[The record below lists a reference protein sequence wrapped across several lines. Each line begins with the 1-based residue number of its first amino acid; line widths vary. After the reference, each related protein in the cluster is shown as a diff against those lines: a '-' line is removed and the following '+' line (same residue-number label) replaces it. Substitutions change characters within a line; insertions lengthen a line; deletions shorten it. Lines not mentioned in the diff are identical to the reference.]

1 MYGPVDKFTIDN
13 IRNICQVLRAA
24 NPSIFVDVVS
34 VNEHGDLILPKS
46 PFSQDIEE
54 FFNSLKDLEM
64 FHNSI
69 EINGVSIHIHRLV
82 SDQYIVV
89 AGVVNDT
96 FDEILKETFRFLA
109 FSRLEIDEYIKDILF
124 QGNLCKKV
132 FESIPEFLAYKSV
145 DGIYRIVSNSSNDLY
160 KKRFDSI
167 IGKSIDDLYNEET
180 AKIVKALDQKV
191 YDTGKPIR
199 QNIEIQTDFG
209 TKLVDTI
216 RNPIYD
222 DSGELAGVISVSR
235 DISELNE
242 VKNQLAQTNQIQSV
256 VIDIARQFI
265 SFNEK
270 DFDENIN
277 ESLKKLGKVMEA
289 DRSYI
294 FKYNF
299 EQNTTDNIY
308 EWCREGIKPQIDE
321 LKDLPVT
328 DYLDNWVTVHR
339 QGNVVDIPN
348 IEMLDHET
356 ETYRSLSHQEIKSI
370 ITLPLFVNDECFG
383 FIGFDAVNDYKD
395 WSNIKPI
402 IEIFPQI
409 YANYFMLAQFHDDLQ
424 NARNLAVNANQAKTD
439 FLAKI
444 SHEIKT
450 PLNGIYNALYL
461 LEKSNLDKSQSEY
474 LGITKYSLETLTSL
488 IDNILDFTQIET
500 GHLKYKSSV
509 VELEKEMIS
518 LIRLNRYAASEK
530 NIEII
535 FDYDYQI
542 PQFIHTDIQKV
553 KQILNNLIQNAIKY
567 TNQGRIIVK
576 VSMIKHK
583 DPYVDLKFEVI
594 DTGVGISIQQKDK
607 IFNKFYQGDQV
618 LSKINSGVGLGLS
631 ITYELVE
638 FLRGKLSL
646 ESKERQGTK
655 FTVDLTIFSPDE
667 SEKEKPIDAKACLID
682 LSLGEDDY
690 MSHMIKP
697 IFNDF
702 SLMDIKDLSHDND
715 YDYAFVYSNN
725 LSIIESHMNVL
736 EKNKKSSVKYI
747 LLYDF
752 FGAMMSNQI
761 QFFFDLLVETPVLQ
775 IDLLNRIQHIDKKKL
790 TNKTNELNFDQKI
803 IRVLLVD
810 DNRINRKALKSIL
823 ESLGLLVQEA
833 SNGYEAIDQVEKKSY
848 DMVLMDIQMP
858 GLDGYE
864 TTKQMRDKHLVGDHI
879 PIIAV
884 TAYGRDATLEAAL
897 KSGMN
902 DTLMKPIKKEELHR
916 ILEKYIKKDDLSMTD
931 NHQVNDTLSVFAKD
945 DFEKLY
951 KQPFLR
957 LEIIDAFLEDQEE
970 DMVRISNAFKEKSLV
985 KIQKE
990 IHYAKGTF
998 AYIQAHKITKLAN
1011 TILEL
1016 CKKNQLKEVLNLK
1029 DMFIGYY
1036 KELIS
1041 VLKDYKNQINPS

>member
-13 IRNICQVLRAA
+13 IRNVCHVLRAS

-34 VNEHGDLILPKS
+34 LDDKGDLILPKS
-46 PFSQDIEE
+46 PFSDAIEE
-54 FFNSLKDLEM
+54 FFNTLKDLEM

-69 EINGVSIHIHRLV
+69 ENNGVSIHIHRLLP
-82 SDQYIVV
+82 DQFVVV

-96 FDEILKETFRFLA
+96 FDEILRETFRHLA
-109 FSRLEIDEYIKDILF
+109 FSRLEIDDYIKDILF

-132 FESIPEFLAYKSV
+132 FESIPEYLAYKTV
-145 DGIYRIVSNSSNDLY
+145 DGVYRIVSKSANDLY
-160 KKRFDSI
+160 KKRYDSI
-167 IGKSIDDLYNEET
+167 IGKSIDDLYTEET
-180 AKIVKALDQKV
+180 AKIVKTLDQEV

-199 QNIEIQTDFG
+199 QNIEIQTDYG
-209 TKLVDTI
+209 IKLVDTI

-222 DSGELAGVISVSR
+222 DTGELAGVISVSR
-235 DISELNE
+235 DISELNK
-242 VKNQLAQTNQIQSV
+242 VKNQLDQTSQIQSV

-277 ESLKKLGKVMEA
+277 DSLKKLGEVMEA

-299 EQNTTDNIY
+299 EQNSTDNIY
-308 EWCREGIKPQIDE
+308 EWCREGIEPQIDE
-321 LKDLPVT
+321 LKDIPVT

-339 QGNVVDIPN
+339 QGKVVDIPN
-348 IEMLDHET
+348 IEMLDHAT
-356 ETYRSLSHQEIKSI
+356 ETYKSLSQQDIKSI

-383 FIGFDAVNDYKD
+383 FIGFDAVNEYKD

-409 YANYFMLAQFHDDLQ
+409 YANYFMLSQIHDDMQ
-424 NARNLAVNANQAKTD
+424 NAKNLAMNANQAKTD
-439 FLAKI
+439 FLAKV

-461 LEKSNLDKSQSEY
+461 FEKSNLDDSQKEY

-500 GHLKYKSSV
+500 GYLKYKSSV

-518 LIRLNRYAASEK
+518 LIRLNKYSASEK

-542 PQFIHTDIQKV
+542 PKYIHTDIQKV
-553 KQILNNLIQNAIKY
+553 KQIMNNLIQNAIKY
-567 TNQGRIIVK
+567 TDQGRVIVK

-594 DTGVGISIQQKDK
+594 DTGVGISSQQKDK

-631 ITYELVE
+631 IAYELVE

-646 ESKERQGTK
+646 ESNDQQGTK
-655 FTVDLTIFSPDE
+655 FTVDLTIFSPDK
-667 SEKEKPIDAKACLID
+667 SDSEKPIDGKACLID
-682 LSLGEDDY
+682 LSLGNHHHISQLIE
-690 MSHMIKP
+690 P
-697 IFNDF
+697 IFKDF
-702 SLMDIKDLSHDND
+702 SVNDLNDLSHH
-715 YDYAFVYSNN
+715 YDYIFVYSNQ
-725 LSIIESHMNVL
+725 LSFIESHIEKL
-736 EKNKKSSVKYI
+736 EKNKVSSAKYI

-752 FGAMMSNQI
+752 LGAMMSKQMHAL
-761 QFFFDLLVETPVLQ
+761 FDLLVEIPVLQ
-775 IDLLNRIQHIDKKKL
+775 GDLLNRIHQIDKKKQRQVK
-790 TNKTNELNFDQKI
+790 KTTELNFDKQTR
-803 IRVLLVD
+803 RVLLVD

-823 ESLGLLVQEA
+823 ESLGLLVKEA
-833 SNGYEAIDQVEKKSY
+833 SNGYEAIERVEKNTF
-848 DMVLMDIQMP
+848 DMVFMDIQMP
-858 GLDGYE
+858 GIDGYE
-864 TTKQMRDKHLVGDHI
+864 TSKQMRDKHLLGDHI

-884 TAYGRDATLEAAL
+884 TAYGRDATLEEAL

-902 DTLMKPIKKEELHR
+902 DTLMKPIRKEELHR
-916 ILEKYIKKDDLSMTD
+916 ILEKYMIKEDLSMVD
-931 NHQVNDTLSVFAKD
+931 DLEDDESSSVFSKD

-951 KQPFLR
+951 KQAFMR
-957 LEIIDAFLEDQEE
+957 SEIIDAFLEDQEE
-970 DMVRISNAFKEKSLV
+970 DMERILTAFNEKSLV
-985 KIQKE
+985 KIQNE
-990 IHYAKGTF
+990 IHYAKGSF
-998 AYIQAHKITKLAN
+998 AYIQASKITKIAN
-1011 TILEL
+1011 TILDL
-1016 CKKNQLKEVLNLK
+1016 CKNNQLKEVLKLK
-1029 DMFIGYY
+1029 DMFMGYY
-1036 KELIS
+1036 KELVS
-1041 VLKDYKNQINPS
+1041 VLKNYKDQMNLS